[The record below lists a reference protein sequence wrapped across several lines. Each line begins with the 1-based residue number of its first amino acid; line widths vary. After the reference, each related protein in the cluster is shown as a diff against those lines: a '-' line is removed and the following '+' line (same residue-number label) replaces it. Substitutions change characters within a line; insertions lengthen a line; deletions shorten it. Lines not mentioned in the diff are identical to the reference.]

1 MATIIYERT
10 KEKEEKLHNIITKR
24 ISRLER
30 DNYRKKEYSHI
41 EMQKKIKKI
50 IEEEV
55 ANS

>member
-1 MATIIYERT
+1 MDTINYERT
-10 KEKEEKLHNIITKR
+10 QEEEKLHNTITKR

-30 DNYRKKEYSHI
+30 ENYRKKEYSRI
-41 EMQKKIKKI
+41 EMRNKIKKI

>member
-1 MATIIYERT
+1 MATINYERT
-10 KEKEEKLHNIITKR
+10 QEEEEKLHNTITKR

-30 DNYRKKEYSHI
+30 ENYRKKKYSHI
-41 EMQKKIKKI
+41 EMRNKIKKI